1 LDKGKFD
8 DYLEKR
14 YYDQIKWYSEKAAQN
29 KNRFQTLL
37 VVTTVFSILVP
48 VLLFVRNDFLEVI
61 AIVFSAIVAIST
73 ALTRS
78 FTYQENWINYRTV
91 SETLKKEINFY
102 NARLG
107 DYHDTDDPEALFVSR
122 VENTISRENTMWV
135 ICQSSAKEK
144 SSS

>member
-1 LDKGKFD
+1 MDKGKFD